1 MEEQESKKKERKP
14 YVKPTVEE
22 YEQRVAYAEF
32 LLCRRIYKCDIKR
45 LMKKKFNVTARAV
58 EDYLSRAKAKLRDR
72 SGKTRAEHQIDSLQ
86 FYESVLNGPD
96 STLRD
101 RMDAQSRIDRLMGL
115 EDGSTP
121 GGGVTSPIINV
132 VEQVVTSREQAKGKA
147 ND

>member
-1 MEEQESKKKERKP
+1 MDDLEPKKKDRKP

-58 EDYLSRAKAKLRDR
+58 EDYLSRAKEKLRDK

-101 RMDAQSRIDRLMGL
+101 RMDAQARIDKLLGL
-115 EDGSTP
+115 EDGNTP
-121 GGGVTSPIINV
+121 GGSVATPIINV
-132 VEQVVTSREQAKGKA
+132 IEQVVTSRDDIKGKA
-147 ND
+147 DE